1 MREQIA
7 ILAIGVAG
15 LVAIAYLLDRPQEPP
30 QVQTQA
36 PVVIRLDLTPEAM
49 EACKEAFIRYGFDD
63 VRQYECRLEKGD
75 GGLEVAL
82 YGPDYNDPT
91 YVRNGGEPPVRRLG
105 AVPLG
110 GEE

>member
-1 MREQIA
+1 MREQVA

-15 LVAIAYLLDRPQEPP
+15 FVAVSYLNRPQEPP

-91 YVRNGGEPPVRRLG
+91 YRAKGGEAPVRRLG
-105 AVPLG
+105 AVSLG
-110 GEE
+110 GGR

>member
-7 ILAIGVAG
+7 IFGIGVAG
-15 LVAIAYLLDRPQEPP
+15 LVAIAYLDRPQEPP
-30 QVQTQA
+30 QVQTHA

-49 EACKEAFIRYGFDD
+49 AACKEAFIRYGFEG